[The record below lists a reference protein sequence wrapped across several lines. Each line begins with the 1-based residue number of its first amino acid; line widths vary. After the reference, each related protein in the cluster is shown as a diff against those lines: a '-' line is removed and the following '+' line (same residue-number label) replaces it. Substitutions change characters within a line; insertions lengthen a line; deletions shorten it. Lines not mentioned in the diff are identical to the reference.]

1 MSWFQAPEMNAVEDQ
16 ALAEAQVVQENP
28 PDRPDFE
35 KLIKHC
41 IDLYELFKKSKYR
54 EKVKKEIVESRRV
67 YEQISQK
74 TDFPWPDASNMV
86 LPLYAITLDNLEP
99 RIVAAL
105 LGRDPLVTFQPP
117 EMTQKNDMVRMYED
131 WWQHELKNTVG
142 IYEFGRRMVHK
153 LLLEGVVFA
162 IPSYTIEEATR
173 SDFLYDANGNVVAEN
188 GIPRIID
195 ITEPVFE
202 GGQIELVPF
211 EKLYYPDNIGTLKE
225 WNECD
230 KIREMEMTYAEL
242 WQLKDESDAGWMDI
256 GPWLLSHVQKT
267 GNHATGE
274 SEGIN
279 EEIYGTEITGKE
291 VIDLIECHITY
302 PIYQDQYE
310 PDEGKQRDFREERIL
325 VTIATQSRKVVRYVL
340 QRDIHFPN
348 KSLIKRIRLF
358 PEDGLSCGKPLL
370 SKMKAIQEGAS
381 DIFNLLVN
389 IAYVVAVPWFFY
401 EDKTGMSG
409 EKRIYPG
416 AGIKV
421 DSVKGLEFPKFQFSP
436 AELIPVIQTLFTLW
450 ERAGNIADLQ
460 IGRLSQKGNT
470 ATEVLQTLQEGN
482 IKFNYQATTIKDEF
496 IELLQALYDHYYQH
510 MPMDKTFYWAGKPV
524 MLSRK
529 TMKAGWQFALSG
541 STEQANKLIERK
553 ENEDLYGLLRADPLA
568 NGPEILKDLLKS
580 YGRTELERYINPAVN
595 MILAALHEAP
605 EVVQVVQKYMQT
617 KAETQQLVEGVGA
630 EGGTA

>member
-1 MSWFQAPEMNAVEDQ
+1 VPEIIYQTPEELIPGEDQ
-16 ALAEAQVVQENP
+16 QLQETP

-41 IDLYELFKKSKYR
+41 MDLYELFKKSKYR
-54 EKVKKEIVESRRV
+54 EKVKKEILESRRV
-67 YEQISQK
+67 YDQISQK
-74 TDFPWPDASNMV
+74 TDFPWPDASNLV

-105 LGRDPLVTFQPP
+105 MGREPIVSFQPP
-117 EMTQKNDMVRMYED
+117 ETTQKDDIIRMYED
-131 WWQHELKNTVG
+131 WWHRELKHTVG
-142 IYEFGRRMVHK
+142 IDEFGRRAVHK
-153 LLLEGVVFA
+153 LLLEGTVFPM
-162 IPSYTIEEATR
+162 PSYVVEDETR
-173 SDFLYDANGNVVAEN
+173 RDFAYDQAGNIAVEN
-188 GIPRIID
+188 GM
-195 ITEPVFE
+195 PVTVDVSETVYE
-202 GGQIELVPF
+202 GGHVELVPF
-211 EKLYYPDNIGTLKE
+211 EKLYFPDNVGTIQE
-225 WNECD
+225 WNACD
-230 KIREMEMTYAEL
+230 KIREMEMTYADL
-242 WQLKDESDAGWMDI
+242 WKLKDEADSGWMDI
-256 GPWLLSHVQKT
+256 GPWLLSHLQKD
-267 GNHATGE
+267 GDAAPAQKDGA
-274 SEGIN
+274 N
-279 EEIYGTEITGKE
+279 EELYDATVTGKE
-291 VIDLIECHITY
+291 VLDLIECHISY
-302 PIYQDQYE
+302 PIYQDQHE
-310 PDEGKQRDFREERIL
+310 ADEGKQRDFREERIL
-325 VTIATQSRKVVRYVL
+325 VTIAVQSRKVVRYVL

-348 KSLIKRIRLF
+348 KSIIKRLRLF
-358 PEDGLSCGKPLL
+358 PEDGLSCGKPLY
-370 SKMKAIQEGAS
+370 SKMKAIQEGAT
-381 DIFNLLVN
+381 DLFNLLVN

-401 EDKTGMSG
+401 EEKTGVSG

-421 DSVKGLEFPKFQFSP
+421 DSVKGIEFPKFQFSP

-450 ERAGNIADLQ
+450 ERVGNIGDLQ

-529 TMKAGWQFALSG
+529 TMKAGWKFALSG